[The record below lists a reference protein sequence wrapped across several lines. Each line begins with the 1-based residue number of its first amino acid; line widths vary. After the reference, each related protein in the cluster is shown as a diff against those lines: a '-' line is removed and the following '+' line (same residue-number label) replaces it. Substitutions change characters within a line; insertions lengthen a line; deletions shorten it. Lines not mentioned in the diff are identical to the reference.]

1 MPSFTSLQNREK
13 SASLGSEAELNLFI
27 FALSFETTE
36 KMYAAKVYFLFSIL
50 YNETPAC
57 SVIVH
62 AVIGLIFEDVS
73 MNQRKARCH
82 ANEW

>member
-36 KMYAAKVYFLFSIL
+36 KMYATKVYFLFSIL
-50 YNETPAC
+50 YNETPVC